1 MKKEYSAPDAEWI
14 RFSDETI
21 IRTSGDDD
29 EEEITKEGSLP
40 YQPDAWAN

>member
-1 MKKEYSAPDAEWI
+1 MKKEYSVPDAEWI

-29 EEEITKEGSLP
+29 EEVGGGTLP
-40 YQPDAWAN
+40 YEKDEWQK